1 MELFIRTRK
10 RQWKTRLQKKMK
22 DSDKID
28 KAVELLLGEY
38 IYYSSSMRE
47 IKSRIR
53 KVAGTIEAQVKNMQW
68 TRTDIKKENLQEIQ
82 RRMNYFRKKM
92 RKFEVKEE
100 KQKLE
105 KIKRKLVKKG
115 KIKKR

>member
-1 MELFIRTRK
+1 MDLFIRTRK
-10 RQWKTRLQKKMK
+10 RQWKTRLAKKVK

-38 IYYSSSMRE
+38 IYYSRNFRE

-53 KVAGTIEAQVKNMQW
+53 KVAGTIEAQVKGMQQ
-68 TRTDIKKENLQEIQ
+68 TRTDIKKEKLQEIQ

-92 RKFEVKEE
+92 RKFEVREE

-105 KIKRKLVKKG
+105 KVKRRMIKRG